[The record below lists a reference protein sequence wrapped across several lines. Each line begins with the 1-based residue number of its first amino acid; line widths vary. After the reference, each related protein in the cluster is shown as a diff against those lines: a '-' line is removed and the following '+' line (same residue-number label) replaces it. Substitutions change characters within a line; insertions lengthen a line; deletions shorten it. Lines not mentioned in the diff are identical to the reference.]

1 MGILLASVFVT
12 SIFAQDPVKTDG
24 DKYKTILENET
35 VRVLKYSDKPGEKTN
50 QHHHPDFVLYAI
62 APFKRRLT
70 FGNGQVVERE
80 FKKGDV
86 IWMKDQI
93 HVGENI
99 GTTETHALIVEIKK
113 KKLSRIDCGDSATAP
128 ALEKAWKKNTPVDSS
143 K

>member
-1 MGILLASVFVT
+1 
-12 SIFAQDPVKTDG
+12 
-24 DKYKTILENET
+24 
-35 VRVLKYSDKPGEKTN
+35 
-50 QHHHPDFVLYAI
+50 
-62 APFKRRLT
+62 
-70 FGNGQVVERE
+70 VVERE